1 MKIQKFNEIIKTY
14 KNDQAPK
21 LKIGDYVILKIHEY
35 KKRYMNRDKIA
46 FFESH
51 IGEVDTLKQ
60 DYFGVKFDESY
71 DSSIYFFF
79 NYDDIEVYS
88 ENKKD
93 VEDYFSMKKYNI

>member
-51 IGEVDTLKQ
+51 IGEVDSLKQ
-60 DYFGVKFDESY
+60 DYCRIVFDESY
-71 DSSIYFFF
+71 DDDIYFFF
-79 NYDDIEVYS
+79 NYDDIEAYS